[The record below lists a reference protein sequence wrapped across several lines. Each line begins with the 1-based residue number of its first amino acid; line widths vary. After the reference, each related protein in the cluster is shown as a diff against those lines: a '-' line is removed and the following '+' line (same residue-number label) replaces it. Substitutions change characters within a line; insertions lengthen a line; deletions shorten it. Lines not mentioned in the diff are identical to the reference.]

1 MKPMIIVNFKTYMEA
16 TGEGALRL
24 AEACT
29 RVSEESGLPIVAAPQ
44 NVDLYRVA
52 QLTRTYA
59 QHIDPITPGSHTGW
73 VLPHAIKR
81 AGATG
86 TLINHS
92 ERRLTLADIG
102 TCVRMARELE
112 LASVVCAND
121 VATTRAAAALD
132 PDYVAVEPPELI
144 GTGRAVSRAD
154 PEVVSGSV
162 DAVRRTNP
170 KVRVLCGAGITNAD
184 DLVAAIELGAHG
196 VLLASGIVKAQDQE
210 EALRALVSK
219 V

>member
-1 MKPMIIVNFKTYMEA
+1 MKPIIIVNFKTYLEA
-16 TGEGALRL
+16 TGERALKL
-24 AEACT
+24 AEVCAK
-29 RVSEESGLPIVAAPQ
+29 VGEESGLSIVAAPQ
-44 NVDLYRVA
+44 SADLHRVA
-52 QLTRTYA
+52 QLTRAYA

-73 VLPHAIKR
+73 TLPHALKQ

-92 ERRLTLADIG
+92 ERRLTLADIDA
-102 TCVRMARELE
+102 CVHMARELE
-112 LASVVCAND
+112 LTSVVCTNNI
-121 VATTRAAAALD
+121 ATTRAAAALH

-144 GTGRAVSRAD
+144 GTGIAVSRAD
-154 PEVVSGSV
+154 PEVISGSV
-162 DAVRRTNP
+162 DAVRRVNP
-170 KVRVLCGAGITNAD
+170 KVKVLCGAGISNAD

-196 VLLASGIVKAQDQE
+196 VLLASGIVKAPDQE